1 MSEIFSRETL
11 SSQSINQSSSK
22 IEVLIR
28 LYDQFTFL
36 RHTDSVTVGSLD
48 EQSALY
54 CLIVFL

>member
-11 SSQSINQSSSK
+11 SSQSINQSSTK

-28 LYDQFTFL
+28 LYDQLMLL
-36 RHTDSVTVGSLD
+36 RHTESVMVGWLD